1 MSIPDYTTTDLV
13 PTFVFGNQQDIIT
26 QLVNNLITES
36 TDVSNSNF
44 ALANAASTQTITSVI
59 QYDPNDGDADD
70 NTTSNSNE
78 KRIATR
84 RWCKNAYITNVMDP
98 HIQAADYT
106 FAGAHVHSAD
116 LRVQNDPTLANSVTR
131 RSWVESQDTAAIA
144 TANNTIRGNNNTWTG
159 TNAFNTSLPTSTV
172 TPSSNTQLI
181 TKVFADSTYV
191 KTTGTETIAG
201 AKTFSTAPVL
211 SGASITSATIPD
223 GALASTFVKP
233 STAPVLTGT
242 NFTGI
247 PDGALSSTFVK
258 PSTAPV
264 LTGTN
269 FTGIPDGAL
278 SSTFVKTSG
287 DETIAGIKTF
297 SSAPVLSG
305 ASITSATI
313 ADASLAS
320 TFVKPSTSPI
330 LDGTN
335 FTGIPDGALSSTF
348 VKPSTAPT
356 LTGTNFTGIP
366 QSGVTNLTSDLS
378 GKQATIGGSSDLSF
392 RDLTASGT
400 IALPSA
406 SISDAML
413 ASTFVKTST
422 DQTIAGIKTFSSA
435 PVLSGASITSSTIPT
450 SAINAN
456 LCTTDTTQTISAV
469 KTFSANMKCNSICE
483 DLNAV
488 TTNSSNNYTANYN
501 TSSIAYL
508 STAPSANFTLALHN
522 SGASTTKTSVFTL
535 IYANSNLCYPT
546 TLNIYSDAGSTS
558 ISCTTVWLNGTP
570 SISSATVSVLTIS
583 VMKALSSNY
592 ALCSVAN
599 YY

>member
-1 MSIPDYTTTDLV
+1 MSAPDYSDSNLV

-44 ALANAASTQTITSVI
+44 ALANASTTQTITSVI

-70 NTTSNSNE
+70 NTSSNSNE

-84 RWCKNAYITNVMDP
+84 RWCKNAYVTNVLDP
-98 HIQAADYT
+98 HIQDTAYT
-106 FAGAHVHSAD
+106 FTEDHIHSAD

-131 RSWVESQDTAAIA
+131 RSWVESQDTAAVV

-258 PSTAPV
+258 
-264 LTGTN
+264 
-269 FTGIPDGAL
+269 
-278 SSTFVKTSG
+278 TSG
-287 DETIAGIKTF
+287 DE
-297 SSAPVLSG
+297 
-305 ASITSATI
+305 
-313 ADASLAS
+313 
-320 TFVKPSTSPI
+320 
-330 LDGTN
+330 
-335 FTGIPDGALSSTF
+335 
-348 VKPSTAPT
+348 
-356 LTGTNFTGIP
+356 
-366 QSGVTNLTSDLS
+366 
-378 GKQATIGGSSDLSF
+378 
-392 RDLTASGT
+392 
-400 IALPSA
+400 
-406 SISDAML
+406 
-413 ASTFVKTST
+413 
-422 DQTIAGIKTFSSA
+422 TIAGIKTFSSA

-456 LCTTDTTQTISAV
+456 LCTTDTTQTISAA
-469 KTFSANMKCNSICE
+469 KTFSANIKCNSICE

-488 TTNSSNNYTANYN
+488 TTNSSNNYTVNYN
-501 TSSIAYL
+501 TSSVAYL
-508 STAPSANFTLALHN
+508 ATAPSANFTLALHN
-522 SGASTTKTSVFTL
+522 SAASTTKTSVYTL

-558 ISCTTVWLNGTP
+558 ISCTIVWLNGIP

-592 ALCSVAN
+592 ALCSLAN